1 MTMPDGRQMLIYTG
15 VVRELDEQGV
25 RRGLQRQCVAIGD
38 GLNYEKIDANPILTV
53 ENLPEGANKYE
64 FRDPKIWQEKDGTY
78 RMVTCCANHERDARI
93 VCSQVWTD
101 RNGAAE
107 RSDPEQWALR
117 QCLGMPGVLPARR
130 QMGAPDFSDGHAPG
144 GV

>member
-1 MTMPDGRQMLIYTG
+1 MIR
-15 VVRELDEQGV
+15 V

-64 FRDPKIWQEKDGTY
+64 FRDPKIWQETDGTY

-93 VCSQVWTD
+93 VMFSSLDGQKWSRGKVLIRNNGRFGSVWECPEFFRPALTANGCS
-101 RNGAAE
+101 
-107 RSDPEQWALR
+107 
-117 QCLGMPGVLPARR
+117 
-130 QMGAPDFSDGHAPG
+130 
-144 GV
+144 